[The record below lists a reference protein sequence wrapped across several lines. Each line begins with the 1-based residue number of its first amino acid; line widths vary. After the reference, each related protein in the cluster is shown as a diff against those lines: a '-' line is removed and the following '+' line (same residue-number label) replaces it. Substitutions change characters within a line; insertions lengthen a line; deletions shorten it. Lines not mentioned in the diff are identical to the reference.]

1 MTEANDIERVVR
13 ALKTVPEKS
22 LLIIE
27 IANEVATE
35 KGELDYDML
44 IDRQRE
50 VNLAV
55 VEAKAYSQAT
65 QKAIRALLELP
76 ARRGETDVGS

>member
-13 ALKTVPEKS
+13 VLKTVPEKS

-27 IANEVATE
+27 IANEVSTK
-35 KGELDYDML
+35 KGEIDYDKL

-55 VEAKAYSQAT
+55 AEAKAYSQAT
-65 QKAIRALLELP
+65 QRAIKTLADLP
-76 ARRGETDVGS
+76 ARQGGE

>member
-1 MTEANDIERVVR
+1 MTETNDIERVIH

-27 IANEVATE
+27 IANEVTDK
-35 KGELDYDML
+35 KGSLDYNKLMEG
-44 IDRQRE
+44 QRE

-55 VEAKAYSQAT
+55 AEAKAYVQAT
-65 QKAIRALLELP
+65 QKAAQALKEVP
-76 ARRGETDVGS
+76 ARKGGY

>member
-1 MTEANDIERVVR
+1 MTEANDIERVIRV
-13 ALKTVPEKS
+13 LKTVPEKS

-27 IANEVATE
+27 VANEVATE
-35 KGELDYDML
+35 NGEVDYDKL

-55 VEAKAYSQAT
+55 AEAKAYSQAT
-65 QKAIRALLELP
+65 HKAIHALWELP
-76 ARRGETDVGS
+76 ARRGEADVGP

>member
-1 MTEANDIERVVR
+1 MAEVNDIDKVVR

-27 IANEVATE
+27 IANESVTK
-35 KGELDYDML
+35 KGELDYDKL
-44 IDRQRE
+44 IGKQRE

-55 VEAKAYSQAT
+55 AEAKAYSQAT
-65 QKAIRALLELP
+65 QRAIRALSDLP
-76 ARRGETDVGS
+76 ARAGDVF

>member
-1 MTEANDIERVVR
+1 MNTEANDIDRVVN
-13 ALKTVPEKS
+13 ALRKVPEKR
-22 LLIIE
+22 LLIID

-35 KGELDYDML
+35 NGEIDYDKL

-55 VEAKAYSQAT
+55 AEAKAYSQAT
-65 QKAIRALLELP
+65 QRAIKALTDLP
-76 ARRGETDVGS
+76 VRRGEHNV